1 MSKEKTRIPPA
12 LKHGCYSNV
21 GVLPTEDRVAFEKL
35 RRDVIAEY
43 DGSGP
48 SEESNL
54 SNMAAY
60 IWRRDHLATYR
71 VAEYARRRHSA
82 IYAGLG
88 PPAPNFYGMLKVE
101 YEEET
106 RSAEELQALRNKAKE
121 TAKRELGS
129 VQELIGIGDV
139 ATPDDLQKELELRE
153 HLDGMIARCLKEL
166 MMIRGAKSL
175 KAPS

>member
-48 SEESNL
+48 SEESTL
-54 SNMAAY
+54 SNLAAY
-60 IWRRDHLATYR
+60 MWRRDHLATYR
-71 VAEYARRRHSA
+71 VRVCARERYYA
-82 IYAGLG
+82 IFAGLQRRQIL
-88 PPAPNFYGMLKVE
+88 PDYFTTE

-106 RSAEELQALRNKAKE
+106 RSEEELQVLRKKAE
-121 TAKRELGS
+121 QTAQRELGS
-129 VQELIGIGDV
+129 VQELIDLGEV
-139 ATPDDLQKELELRE
+139 ASPEELQKELQLRE

-166 MMIRGAKSL
+166 MMIRGVKSL